1 MNNAT
6 PHDSSPD
13 RTTPDVVSDLLVTQ
27 AREIHALSKEL
38 AKSYEKEL
46 TFFKNLETRDTQL
59 KSVENKLTKKIWW
72 LESERR
78 QLMEREVALKDRQA
92 QLEQRIGKLEAD
104 IERTRNSKLGKVR
117 RQVWRARKVVRS
129 WR

>member
-1 MNNAT
+1 MNDAA
-6 PHDSSPD
+6 PHDSSTD
-13 RTTPDVVSDLLVTQ
+13 RNAPEVVSELLVTQ

-46 TFFKNLETRDTQL
+46 TFFRNLESRDKLL

-72 LESERR
+72 LETERR
-78 QLMEREVALKDRQA
+78 QLMEREE
-92 QLEQRIGKLEAD
+92 QLTERISKLESD
-104 IERTRNSKLGKVR
+104 LERTRNSKLGKVQ
-117 RQVWRARKVVRS
+117 RQMWRARKVVRS

>member
-1 MNNAT
+1 MNDAA
-6 PHDSSPD
+6 PHDSSTD
-13 RTTPDVVSDLLVTQ
+13 RNAPEVVSELLVTQ

-46 TFFKNLETRDTQL
+46 TFFRNLESRDKLL

-72 LESERR
+72 LETERR
-78 QLMEREVALKDRQA
+78 QLMEREE
-92 QLEQRIGKLEAD
+92 QLTERISKLETD
-104 IERTRNSKLGKVR
+104 LERTRNSKLGKVQ
-117 RQVWRARKVVRS
+117 RQMWRARKVVRS

>member
-1 MNNAT
+1 MNDAA
-6 PHDSSPD
+6 PHDSSTD
-13 RTTPDVVSDLLVTQ
+13 RNAPEVVSEILVTQ

-46 TFFKNLETRDTQL
+46 TFFRNLESRDKLL

-72 LESERR
+72 LETERR
-78 QLMEREVALKDRQA
+78 QLMEREE
-92 QLEQRIGKLEAD
+92 QLTERISKLETD
-104 IERTRNSKLGKVR
+104 LERTRNSKLGKVQ
-117 RQVWRARKVVRS
+117 RQMWRARKVVRS

>member
-1 MNNAT
+1 MNDAA
-6 PHDSSPD
+6 PQDSSTD
-13 RTTPDVVSDLLVTQ
+13 RNAPEVVSELLVTQ

-46 TFFKNLETRDTQL
+46 TFFRNLESRDKLL

-72 LESERR
+72 LETERR
-78 QLMEREVALKDRQA
+78 QLMEREE
-92 QLEQRIGKLEAD
+92 QLTERISKLESD
-104 IERTRNSKLGKVR
+104 LERTRNSKLGKVQ
-117 RQVWRARKVVRS
+117 RQMWRARKVVRS

>member
-1 MNNAT
+1 MNDAA
-6 PHDSSPD
+6 PHDSSTD
-13 RTTPDVVSDLLVTQ
+13 RNAPEVVSELLVTQ

-46 TFFKNLETRDTQL
+46 TFFRNLESRDKLL

-72 LESERR
+72 LETERR
-78 QLMEREVALKDRQA
+78 QLMEREE
-92 QLEQRIGKLEAD
+92 QLTERISKLESD
-104 IERTRNSKLGKVR
+104 FERTRNSKLGKVQ
-117 RQVWRARKVVRS
+117 RQMWRARKVVRS

>member
-6 PHDSSPD
+6 PPNSSSEPASEE
-13 RTTPDVVSDLLVTQ
+13 VVSELLVNQ

-46 TFFKNLETRDTQL
+46 TFFKNLESRDKQL
-59 KSVENKLTKKIWW
+59 KALEKKLTKKIWW

-78 QLMEREVALKDRQA
+78 ELMEKTALLTERVESVTADRD
-92 QLEQRIGKLEAD
+92 RI
-104 IERTRNSKLGKVR
+104 RNSRLGKVQ
-117 RQVWRARKVVRS
+117 RQIWRARKVMRS

>member
-6 PHDSSPD
+6 PPNSSSEPASEE
-13 RTTPDVVSDLLVTQ
+13 VVSELLVNQ

-46 TFFKNLETRDTQL
+46 TFFKNLESRDKQL
-59 KSVENKLTKKIWW
+59 KALEKKLTKKIWW

-78 QLMEREVALKDRQA
+78 ELMEKTALLTERVEAVTADRD
-92 QLEQRIGKLEAD
+92 RI
-104 IERTRNSKLGKVR
+104 RNSRLGKVQ
-117 RQVWRARKVVRS
+117 RQIWRARKVMRS